1 MRRMRARIGEEI
13 WTIIAT
19 GERRPGR
26 GGGLSS
32 LGQQYGN
39 LEARLSGEEKVH
51 LIHSNCSSSR
61 AGELG

>member
-1 MRRMRARIGEEI
+1 MRARMGEEI

-26 GGGLSS
+26 AGTRRG

-39 LEARLSGEEKVH
+39 LEARLSDEEKVH
-51 LIHSNCSSSR
+51 LTTYSSSR
-61 AGELG
+61 IESYFRSGE